1 MDLKIIEKI
10 QKIAITAM
18 FSDDEF
24 LEKLS
29 LKGGNAMDLIHKIS
43 SRASI
48 DLDFSICTD
57 FEVSNLKKIETRIHT
72 LLINAFKEEGLIIID
87 FKFEKK
93 PKIAN
98 TENEDFWGGYFIS
111 FKVIEESKYNEY
123 SNDINTLRRRT
134 IVIGTQQ
141 KKTFRIDLSKFEYCD
156 PREEIEFNGLTI
168 YCYSPEMI
176 MFEKLRALCQQTDEY
191 KKVVKSMTKRAR
203 AKDFFDIFV
212 IMKSRYININKKEN
226 IDLLKK
232 IFKAK
237 KVPLELIHKIR
248 NDFEF
253 HESDF
258 ESLRDTIKPG
268 FELKSFKY
276 YFDYVLDKFE
286 NIKT

>member
-48 DLDFSICTD
+48 DLDFSICDD
-57 FEVSNLKKIETRIHT
+57 FEISNLKKIETRIHD
-72 LLINAFKEEGLIIID
+72 LLITAFKEEEFVIID
-87 FKFEKK
+87 FKFGKK
-93 PKIAN
+93 PKTAN
-98 TENEDFWGGYFIS
+98 AENEDFWGGYSIS
-111 FKVIEESKYNEY
+111 FKVIEELNYDKY
-123 SNDINTLRRRT
+123 SNDISSLRRRT
-134 IVIGTQQ
+134 INIGAKQ
-141 KKTFRIDLSKFEYCD
+141 KKTFKIDLSKFEYCD

-212 IMKSRYININKKEN
+212 IMKSRYINLNKKEN
-226 IDLLKK
+226 IILLKK

-237 KVPLELIHKIR
+237 KVPLELIQKIR

-253 HESDF
+253 HKADF
-258 ESLRDTIKPG
+258 ESLRDTVKSGI
-268 FELKSFKY
+268 ELKSFKY

-286 NIKT
+286 NIKI